1 VLFLL
6 VLPFAIGNMNNGQ
19 ANPLVLGLV
28 LAGVAAAA
36 GHRWNW
42 AAAWTALACFLKIYP
57 VAMGLLLS
65 AMYPRR
71 FAGRFA
77 LMLAGGLLLPFLLQR
92 PAYVAAEYDGWVR
105 SVLGDDRSI
114 LAAEFAYR
122 DLALLCRAW
131 LIPLSPGGYRAIQVL
146 AGAGIAVLCLAGRRG
161 GWQEHR
167 TLALLFTLG
176 SCWMTLFGPA
186 TESCTY
192 LLLAP
197 ALAVAVRE
205 AWLPGGSVAARVTV
219 MVCYGLMAVATAA
232 CWFPA
237 GRSFQA
243 LGPQPAA
250 ALVFLVY
257 VLTRWN
263 GAVAWPRISPC

>member
-1 VLFLL
+1 VVLLL

-19 ANPLVLGLV
+19 ANPLVLALV
-28 LAGVAAAA
+28 LACVAAAA
-36 GHRWNW
+36 GQRWYW
-42 AAAWTALACFLKIYP
+42 AAACTALASLLKIYP
-57 VAMGLLLS
+57 VAVGLLLS
-65 AMYPRR
+65 ALYPRR

-77 LMLAGGLLLPFLLQR
+77 LMLAGGLLLPFLFQG
-92 PAYVAAEYDGWVR
+92 PDYVAAQYDGWAR

-131 LIPLSPGGYRAIQVL
+131 LIPLSPAGYRAAQLL
-146 AGAGIAVLCLAGRRG
+146 AGAGMAFLCLACRRG
-161 GWQEHR
+161 GWPEHR

-197 ALAVAVRE
+197 ALAFAVRE

-219 MVCYGLMAVATAA
+219 LVCYGLMAVAAAA

-250 ALVFLVY
+250 ALLFLVH